1 MKRNILKG
9 KLEVICGSMFSGKTE
24 ELIRRLRR
32 AQIAR
37 LHVQAFKHNL
47 DKRVT
52 SEQLYSHSGDI
63 LEAFAIDTEI
73 RLQALVHPEAE
84 VIGID
89 EIQFFPLEIVGFI
102 QSLIE
107 KGKQV
112 LVAGLDMDF
121 RGNPF
126 GCMPTLLALADT
138 VSKLKAVCVMCGED
152 AHFSQRIINDQPA
165 KHNDP
170 LILIGAQENYQARCR
185 GCYQIDRIALHAAA
199 L

>member
-1 MKRNILKG
+1 MKRTLKG

-32 AQIAR
+32 AQIAG

-47 DKRVT
+47 DNRITKQ
-52 SEQLYSHSGDI
+52 QLYSHNGSI
-63 LEAFAIDTEI
+63 LEAFAIDTESK
-73 RLQALVHPEAE
+73 LQTLVHPEAD

-89 EIQFFPLEIVGFI
+89 EIQFFPVEIVSSI
-102 QSLIE
+102 QLLIAQ
-107 KGKQV
+107 GKQV

-121 RGNPF
+121 RGLPF

-138 VSKLKAVCVMCGED
+138 VCKLKAVCLICGDD
-152 AHFSQRIINDQPA
+152 AHFTQRIINNQPA
-165 KHNDP
+165 KYDDS

-185 GCYQIDRIALHAAA
+185 GCYQIDRKTFTANMM
-199 L
+199 